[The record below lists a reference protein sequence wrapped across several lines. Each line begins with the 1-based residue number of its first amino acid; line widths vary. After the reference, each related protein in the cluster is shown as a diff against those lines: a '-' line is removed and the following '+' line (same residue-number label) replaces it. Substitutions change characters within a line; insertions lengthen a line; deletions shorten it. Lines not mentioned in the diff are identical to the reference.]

1 MTIQEALDIV
11 DELKPNMMTR
21 KTKVK
26 FLQELE
32 QKIHAEILMKHA
44 HEEEQETKP
53 EFTDDSDPGTVLI
66 VPEPYSMV
74 YVYWLM
80 YKIDILNQEDARMN
94 ADYAHFSAEYL
105 TMIDWW
111 NRTYMPLTRVRELM
125 K

>member
-11 DELKPNMMTR
+11 DELKPNMMAR
-21 KTKVK
+21 KLKVK
-26 FLQELE
+26 FLQEIE

-44 HEEEQETKP
+44 HRRDQEAKP
-53 EFTDDSDPGTVLI
+53 EITEESDPGTVLI

-80 YKIDILNQEDARMN
+80 YKIDVLNQEDARLN
-94 ADYAHFSAEYL
+94 ADYEHFRAEYL
-105 TMIDWW
+105 TMSDWW
-111 NRTYMPLTRVRELM
+111 NRTFMPLTRVRELR